1 MTGRRTTKLALGVAA
16 ALAIV
21 LLSAEQTLAETRFGF
36 TIGSAG
42 INRYGDRPA
51 ARPDTG
57 REANHRVARDD
68 ADHRRDRD
76 EVRERFRRPGPPQRG
91 RLMPLAG
98 ARPAPVC
105 LTPRIVLVNPRPGR
119 LPVVVRPQVV
129 RLGQGGLVI
138 QLNWSR

>member
-21 LLSAEQTLAETRFGF
+21 LLTAGQSLAETRFGI
-36 TIGSAG
+36 TIGRAG
-42 INRYGDRPA
+42 TDRYGDRPA
-51 ARPDTG
+51 ARRDTG

-68 ADHRRDRD
+68 AHHRQNRN
-76 EVRERFRRPGPPQRG
+76 EVRERFRNETRRPQGRLQRLAGTRPG
-91 RLMPLAG
+91 
-98 ARPAPVC
+98 PVC
-105 LTPRIVLVNPRPGR
+105 LTPRIVLLRPAPVR

-138 QLNWSR
+138 QLIWSR